1 MAQLRR
7 ADYNFDMVNIQLD
20 DSVAASLASLAAA
33 QGLTLEQYLRDI
45 ATQNRPDDSKRP
57 AIDEIISDIE
67 EASSA
72 SGSLYRGTYPRDVIY
87 QDHD

>member
-1 MAQLRR
+1 
-7 ADYNFDMVNIQLD
+7 MVNIQLD
-20 DSVAASLASLAAA
+20 DSVAASLASLASA

-45 ATQNRPDDSKRP
+45 ATLNRPDHSNRP
-57 AIDEIISDIE
+57 AVDEIISDIE

-72 SGSLYRGTYPRDVIY
+72 SGSPFRGTYPRDVIY